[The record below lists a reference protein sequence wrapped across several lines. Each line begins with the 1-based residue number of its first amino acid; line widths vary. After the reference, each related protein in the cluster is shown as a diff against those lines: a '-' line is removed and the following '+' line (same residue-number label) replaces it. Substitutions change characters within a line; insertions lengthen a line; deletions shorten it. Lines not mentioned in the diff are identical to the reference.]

1 LARAPDRARDR
12 HVFEEIAL
20 SRRTRKL
27 VGTLA
32 MVVFIIVYALV
43 AMALLQGRIADL
55 PKGLQIA
62 AYALLGIAWVLPI
75 MPLIRWMETRRPG
88 EE

>member
-1 LARAPDRARDR
+1 LARTLDPATDRDAS
-12 HVFEEIAL
+12 EENAL

-32 MVVFIIVYALV
+32 MVMFIIVYALV

-55 PKGLQIA
+55 PKGFQIV